1 MEQYIKESPL
11 NYQKTNGITNKIKD
25 NIVYGDILTDKH
37 IGSVYNMTESFFQP
51 QAESGVRFIENI
63 KSQWYANERNSL
75 FRDYINET
83 DEERKKEILDE
94 IKDVEYNLRTY
105 VGTGDWVD
113 KISQT
118 AISFGY
124 SMAPAL
130 AVGAAATAGVAT
142 AGAPLAI
149 AGAVGTT
156 AQALTSYINAFRPE
170 RNAIVYETALE
181 HPELSKEEIEKRAT
195 TGASFSAGIEAVGSV
210 VGVAGGI
217 KNFIAKKTWT
227 QLTKEIFKQTTKK
240 SLASK
245 ALRFGFEA
253 GVEGATEA
261 IQESIA
267 GKAKETSDVKEIA
280 LGSVKEISGILEKQA
295 KGLALNEKEEQLIET
310 FVLSTI
316 GSAIVGGGFQSS
328 YTGVEKVWQ
337 YQQNKRLQNNF
348 ETLRKNIPTD
358 VPEKAQQYVAK
369 EMVNYGKAPENVYMP
384 AEKTLAIVEEQL
396 NKDTLTDVER
406 GRLDALKE
414 KLIQTAD
421 KGTGVEQLS
430 FLEVFDTFVNQS
442 DEEFFQKAKSLFFAE
457 ESMVDENFS
466 AENLVMQA
474 VKDIMPEAVE
484 ADSAFNFAFESLKN
498 ANPETIE
505 QETIANA
512 LQFQALMNVA
522 STSQGK
528 TFKDIMQENNIV
540 FDIQK
545 KLLSKNEIA
554 GVPYKQETIED
565 LDTLVYEQ
573 GDLFDNLSQ
582 IVIDENNKV
591 LSGASA
597 VEKAKKEKAFVDVFR
612 IKAKDFPKIQVQA
625 QEKIAGSVKNTAN
638 SIILKMTQTA
648 NPTTFAH
655 ESFHL
660 FDVLMADAYKNN
672 RLNDYWKKQYERMY
686 KAVGVK
692 DLNEFL
698 TRKIEDFNL
707 NQTAF
712 AGSRVDYDQPS
723 LEAIG
728 SGEGAQAHGWGLYYA
743 LNKKIAES
751 YRKWFLQ
758 RLDYYKS
765 DFYYNG
771 ININDFNE
779 YKRYVFEELK
789 RAYING
795 HDLKKELSKLKR
807 FLKKRISDAKKDF
820 EEFKNSESNR
830 ELLKSVYEKSEKEL
844 EEKLLNEIKEAE
856 ESRNFLDT
864 FDASKFKHGEGQV
877 HEVDIPENPY
887 LLDEDLTFE
896 EQSDFVKSKLTEIV
910 NSMETSIDLTK
921 LKEITGDKNNG
932 SDVSF
937 ETYYAKWAWRTG
949 KQEAIRQIK
958 ENNHSEEVE
967 QRLVEFIN
975 NIDLES
981 FTRRRSFKG
990 YIGAEIYRELS
1001 NYTRSDKTASQ
1012 LLEKHGIKGIT
1023 YDGNRD
1029 GRCFVIFNPKDVKVI
1044 QKFYQGV
1051 PSADKYTDTRE
1062 RLAEAWTEYLATG
1075 KEPAQRLFAMFAY
1088 FKSMLGTI
1096 YHSFVRRN
1104 ALNKDLRKV
1113 YDRIFL
1119 SQSEAELAMRALRI
1133 GAMKK
1138 PANIS
1143 DEDYAKYIAAAK
1155 KTTARISDSINKA
1168 IIERTEIENSEE
1180 YKTQRES
1187 VRADVVKELSDVE
1200 LFKAQDF
1207 ILDKKGIQGE
1217 FAGIEINP
1225 AFKPKKEKAL
1235 TVEEMAIELTGYLNR
1250 QIDASEVMGIISE
1263 KTRQETIEQET
1274 DLRMQEWLREE
1285 YPDLFE
1291 RMNAFNNALS
1301 LKAID
1306 AVTWEYIFASGLKGK
1321 SFGEVKALLFKSFSD
1336 TVRKESIKNLY
1347 NVSDAKKMLQG
1358 NIARQK
1364 NLKETSAE
1372 FIRLK
1377 KQQAVTLMRIDLA
1390 EVLSKKVAS
1399 FQRLATRYK
1408 QKHFKDEAKYIDADS
1423 YELIQAILNEFGFNC
1438 HGISD
1443 NTKTIEQRFDEWY
1456 KQIAPY
1462 NKKGVYD
1469 FIDKIY
1475 ASLYGHDTNFKNIT
1489 LEQFDALNNL
1499 IRAIDDTA
1507 KKIQSDKNEVK
1518 SEEFKG
1524 IIASIKERFDFHN
1537 VKEKWAFQ
1545 LKSLNYVVVMPI
1557 LLRKVLGDDLYVKHF
1572 APFTSALTK
1581 AENWR
1586 IDKMKKFAEILKDEL
1601 PRFSDQLAFD
1611 ILGKQ
1616 RYFTRETALMMML
1629 NSGNRHNRA
1638 CIEKYLARILDI
1650 SEDTEISMEDVFS
1663 SILSQMPDEFQDYT
1677 QAIWDEIDSSRE
1689 QFFNS
1694 QKEAYGINPTIVE
1707 KDQLDFVGSRL
1718 KGGYFPSYRSKLKE
1732 TNDYMETQA
1741 YYDKSSFPI
1750 ATSAHEKIEVH
1761 DDLDLSVKILS
1772 NWARFTGNSI
1782 FISKPYNDVAK
1793 ILNNSE
1799 IKDSLGS
1806 NGSKHVSN
1814 WLEKANT
1821 EEAVFEGMAILDKIA
1836 NVQILGLTPVKGF
1849 KQLSGLA
1856 YSINEV
1862 GAMNI
1867 AGSMLDYFSNK
1878 ESLNTIKY
1886 AMSLSDYMR
1895 SRYENAK
1902 DHLFAGFSE
1911 DALKGN
1917 KIKKTLDVAN
1927 EYGLFFQKYFDA
1939 FASSVTWK
1947 AVYTREIANG
1957 KSEKDAVLLADTIVA
1972 QTQGDASKAMRP
1984 QALTG
1989 VHRLFSKFSTF
2000 YISLFNSLWADWTTR
2015 KNPEAIAHLAGTVF
2029 VTLVGG
2035 ALFTSLVDSIVGKVF
2050 DDDDDKD
2057 FDEIFKEEIV
2067 RSTASA
2073 GVPIWGLSNL
2083 GSSWFLYGKVYPNEL
2098 TFLKPLANILRDLN
2112 KDDVVGATTNLLPI
2126 PKWISDYIKGED

>member
-51 QAESGVRFIENI
+51 QAESGIRFIENI

-83 DEERKKEILDE
+83 DEERKKEILEE
-94 IKDVEYNLRTY
+94 IKDIEYNLRTY

-113 KISQT
+113 KVSQT

-130 AVGAAATAGVAT
+130 AVGAVATAGVAT

-181 HPELSKEEIEKRAT
+181 NPELSKEDIEKRAT
-195 TGASFSAGIEAVGSV
+195 TGASISAGIEAVGSV
-210 VGVAGGI
+210 FGVAGGI
-217 KNFIAKKTWT
+217 KNFLTKKTAS
-227 QLTKEIFKQTTKK
+227 QLAKEIVKQTTKK

-261 IQESIA
+261 IQESITE
-267 GKAKETSDVKEIA
+267 KAKETADVKEIA
-280 LGSVKEISGILEKQA
+280 LGSVKEIAGILEKQA

-591 LSGASA
+591 LSGVTA
-597 VEKAKKEKAFVDVFR
+597 VEKAKKEKAFVEVFR

-692 DLNEFL
+692 DLFL
-698 TRKIEDFNL
+698 AD
-707 NQTAF
+707 
-712 AGSRVDYDQPS
+712 
-723 LEAIG
+723 
-728 SGEGAQAHGWGLYYA
+728 
-743 LNKKIAES
+743 
-751 YRKWFLQ
+751 
-758 RLDYYKS
+758 
-765 DFYYNG
+765 
-771 ININDFNE
+771 
-779 YKRYVFEELK
+779 
-789 RAYING
+789 
-795 HDLKKELSKLKR
+795 
-807 FLKKRISDAKKDF
+807 
-820 EEFKNSESNR
+820 
-830 ELLKSVYEKSEKEL
+830 
-844 EEKLLNEIKEAE
+844 
-856 ESRNFLDT
+856 
-864 FDASKFKHGEGQV
+864 
-877 HEVDIPENPY
+877 
-887 LLDEDLTFE
+887 
-896 EQSDFVKSKLTEIV
+896 
-910 NSMETSIDLTK
+910 
-921 LKEITGDKNNG
+921 
-932 SDVSF
+932 
-937 ETYYAKWAWRTG
+937 
-949 KQEAIRQIK
+949 
-958 ENNHSEEVE
+958 
-967 QRLVEFIN
+967 
-975 NIDLES
+975 
-981 FTRRRSFKG
+981 
-990 YIGAEIYRELS
+990 
-1001 NYTRSDKTASQ
+1001 SDK
-1012 LLEKHGIKGIT
+1012 K
-1023 YDGNRD
+1023 
-1029 GRCFVIFNPKDVKVI
+1029 
-1044 QKFYQGV
+1044 
-1051 PSADKYTDTRE
+1051 E

-1096 YHSFVRRN
+1096 YHSLVRRN

-1119 SQSEAELAMRALRI
+1119 SQSEAELAMKALRI

-1180 YKTQRES
+1180 YKTQRDS

-1225 AFKPKKEKAL
+1225 AFEPKNKKSL

-1250 QIDASEVMGIISE
+1250 QVDASEVMGIISE
-1263 KTRQETIEQET
+1263 RTRQETIEQET
-1274 DLRMQEWLREE
+1274 DLRMQEWLRENN
-1285 YPDLFE
+1285 PALFE

-1321 SFGEVKALLFKSFSD
+1321 SFGEVKALLFKGFSD
-1336 TVRKESIKNLY
+1336 TVKKESIKKLY
-1347 NVSDAKKMLQG
+1347 NVSNAKKMLQG

-1399 FQRLATRYK
+1399 FQKLANRYK

-1456 KQIAPY
+1456 EQIAPY

-1469 FIDKIY
+1469 FIGKIY

-1507 KKIQSDKNEVK
+1507 KKIQADKNEVK

-1524 IIASIKERFDFHN
+1524 IVASIKERFDFYN
-1537 VKEKWAFQ
+1537 VKEEIAFQ
-1545 LKSLNYVVVMPI
+1545 NKKLNYVVVMPI

-1611 ILGKQ
+1611 VLGEQ

-1638 CIEKYLARILDI
+1638 CMEKYLARVLDI

-1750 ATSAHEKIEVH
+1750 ATSAYEKIDVH
-1761 DDLDLSVKILS
+1761 GDLDLSVKILS
-1772 NWARFTGNSI
+1772 NWTRFTGNSI

-1793 ILNNSE
+1793 ILNNNE
-1799 IKDSLGS
+1799 IKDSLGA

-1821 EEAVFEGMAILDKIA
+1821 EEAVFEGMAVLDKIA

-1878 ESLNTIKY
+1878 DALNTIKY

-1989 VHRLFSKFSTF
+1989 ANRLFSKFSTF
-2000 YISLFNSLWADWTTR
+2000 YISLFNSILADWTTI
-2015 KNPEAIAHLAGTVF
+2015 KDPKSQAHLAGTVF

-2073 GVPIWGLSNL
+2073 VVPIWGFSNL
-2083 GSSWFLYGKVYPNEL
+2083 VSSPILYGKVYPNEL
-2098 TFLKPLANILRDLN
+2098 TFLKPLVNIARDLN
-2112 KDDVVGATTNLLPI
+2112 KGDVVGATTELLPI